1 VKGATNVN
9 EPTEEAQKVTGKVTA
24 GQLYKLVRDGGR
36 VGLSGEATY
45 NRASYSDS
53 FVFNFRV
60 TRKAFKKRAETSSE
74 VRVPGWVTNG
84 YDSKRE
90 RTYTS
95 NGSNDK
101 CMHYTETYRP
111 TGGFWY
117 LYSAD
122 MVRDLLQLLPSDAEV
137 SFQVYLDAGTNEYL
151 VQAGCAMP
159 YERYEGLHA
168 DHLYLHATKVVRG
181 KRKEWHFLVD
191 TTCGAHNSA
200 RFGYGN
206 RP

>member
-1 VKGATNVN
+1 VKGATKVN
-9 EPTEEAQKVTGKVTA
+9 EPTEAAQEVTGKVTA
-24 GQLYKLVRDGGR
+24 GQLYKMVKDGGC

-45 NRASYSDS
+45 NSASYSDS

-60 TRKAFKKRAETSSE
+60 TREAFKKRAETSSE
-74 VRVPGWVTNG
+74 IRVPGWVSNG
-84 YDSKRE
+84 HTSKRE
-90 RTYTS
+90 ERTSTS
-95 NGSNDK
+95 DGTK
-101 CMHYTETYRP
+101 YMHYTETYRP

-117 LYSAD
+117 LYSTEK
-122 MVRDLLQLLPSDAEV
+122 VRDLLQLLPSDAEV

-151 VQAGCAMP
+151 VRTDCAMP
-159 YERYEGLHA
+159 FERYEGLHA
-168 DHLYLHATKVVRG
+168 DHLYLHATKMVRG
-181 KRKEWHFLVD
+181 KRKTWSFLVD